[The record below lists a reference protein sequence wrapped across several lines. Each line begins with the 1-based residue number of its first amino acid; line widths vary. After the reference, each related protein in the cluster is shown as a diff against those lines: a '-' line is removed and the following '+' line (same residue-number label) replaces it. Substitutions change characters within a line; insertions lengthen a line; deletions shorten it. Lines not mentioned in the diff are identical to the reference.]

1 LTHRTLFATFKY
13 VPPSGAPGYTWEA
26 GWDIGRFAADRD
38 SEGMEGV
45 RKSKVEMQ
53 RKKVSRAME
62 LVGRKEEAAG
72 VLTRGLSDAVCIL

>member
-1 LTHRTLFATFKY
+1 
-13 VPPSGAPGYTWEA
+13 
-26 GWDIGRFAADRD
+26 
-38 SEGMEGV
+38 MEGV